1 MSKNHFIYGRG
12 SCGKEVKTFLKDNN
26 DQINYQF
33 VDDKGSKSISLKKFI
48 KIKNKNKFL
57 TIALMDPK
65 VRKNIYSKVVGKTLF
80 FNVIHK
86 SSLIFS
92 KLGKGSIIY
101 PFVTISN
108 NTKIGNFFLANLYSF
123 VGHDCK
129 IGKFVTLGPHA
140 KCCGNVEIKD
150 NVILGA
156 NSTIL
161 QGIKKKITIGENSTI
176 GAGSVVYD
184 SVPPNCTLI
193 GNPAKIVSRR

>member
-1 MSKNHFIYGRG
+1 MSEKHFIYGNG
-12 SCGKEVKTFLKDNN
+12 SLGKEVQTFLKDNN
-26 DQINYQF
+26 DKINYQF
-33 VDDKGSKSISLKKFI
+33 VDDKNFKSLSLKKFVR
-48 KIKNKNKFL
+48 IKNKKKYL

-65 VRKNIYSKVVGKTLF
+65 VRKNIYSKVKGKTSF

-101 PFVTISN
+101 PFVTIFN
-108 NTKIGNFFLANLYSF
+108 NTKIGDFFLANLYSF

-161 QGIKKKITIGENSTI
+161 QGIKKKFLLE
-176 GAGSVVYD
+176 
-184 SVPPNCTLI
+184 
-193 GNPAKIVSRR
+193 KIL